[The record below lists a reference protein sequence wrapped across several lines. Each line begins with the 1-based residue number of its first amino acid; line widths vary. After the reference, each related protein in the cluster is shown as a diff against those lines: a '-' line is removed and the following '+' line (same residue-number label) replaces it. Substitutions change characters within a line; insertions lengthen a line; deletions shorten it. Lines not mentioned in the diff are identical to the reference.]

1 MNSFTELWQSISGP
15 ETWISLGKTVL
26 RLIIITCMAVI
37 INKVGRRI
45 IERTF
50 KERRHSPIQLS
61 NRREQT
67 LSKLLKNVL
76 VYLLSFIVIV
86 MILDTFGVPVS
97 TLLAGAGVA
106 GLAIG
111 FGAQSLVKDV
121 ISGFFIIFEDQFSV
135 GDYILINNLE
145 GTVEEIGL
153 RTTKVQSW
161 TGEQHIIPNGD
172 ISMVTNYSIHN
183 GISVVEI
190 NVPYEN
196 DIKQVEILLD
206 EIIAGLPNKYE
217 EFVGIPEI
225 NGVTNLELSNFVIRV
240 IAETLPGSQWAGERI
255 IRKEVKDQLFQEGIE
270 IPSPR
275 IVVYSRDSQEDD
287 NQVRKGAND

>member
-1 MNSFTELWQSISGP
+1 
-15 ETWISLGKTVL
+15 
-26 RLIIITCMAVI
+26 MAVI

-287 NQVRKGAND
+287 NQVRKGANY

>member
-1 MNSFTELWQSISGP
+1 M
-15 ETWISLGKTVL
+15 LG
-26 RLIIITCMAVI
+26 II
-37 INKVGRRI
+37 INKIGKRI
-45 IERTF
+45 IERAF
-50 KERRHSPIQLS
+50 LNRRHLPIQIS
-61 NRREQT
+61 SRREQT
-67 LSKLLKNVL
+67 LSKLLTNIL
-76 VYLLSFIVIV
+76 MYLIAFIVIV
-86 MILDTFGVPVS
+86 MILDILGVPIS

-190 NVPYEN
+190 NVTYEN
-196 DIKQVEILLD
+196 DIKQVEVL
-206 EIIAGLPNKYE
+206 
-217 EFVGIPEI
+217 
-225 NGVTNLELSNFVIRV
+225 
-240 IAETLPGSQWAGERI
+240 
-255 IRKEVKDQLFQEGIE
+255 
-270 IPSPR
+270 
-275 IVVYSRDSQEDD
+275 
-287 NQVRKGAND
+287 